1 MASVWKRVKRRLS
14 MPETMLE
21 DLARR
26 TPLENLVIE
35 SGPAFFQSRDGKQT
49 PGNAE
54 VAVSRASL
62 AIRFRAGDDFTVEKA
77 PYGESSGGV
86 AARNE
91 SWSARQANDAGVAAN
106 GDRLFSTMA
115 LTVGRVKAGDVA
127 ATRLVIA
134 GAAWQGT
141 GTLDGRRVIVHRLSK
156 DTVSHHDH
164 RLTITVEGNLDEAA
178 IETIGRACSF
188 VTGIDVEI
196 LRVEQYSGEG
206 DALQVEH
213 RRGYRRVGR
222 GTHSPFTGV
231 PDEDRMRAWIAL
243 VEAFPRLLEQGVP
256 IDMIVDQIAAHNQ
269 VAQIHVSS
277 QLLLMAT
284 VTAAHQSLHGSEIG
298 EPSASRRKELER
310 LDRDLKLGLSA
321 EDFERYDKLRV
332 ELLDA
337 GFFHKPGYETGRPQR
352 DIKFLRDLAHVIVFR
367 LCGYTGPFYGAE
379 RFIVRELASA
389 P

>member
-1 MASVWKRVKRRLS
+1 MSEL
-14 MPETMLE
+14 MLE
-21 DLARR
+21 NLARR
-26 TPLENLVIE
+26 SPLESLVIE
-35 SGPAFFQSRDGKQT
+35 SGPAFFESRDGKRT
-49 PGNAE
+49 SGTAE
-54 VAVSRASL
+54 VTISRASL
-62 AIRFRAGDDFTVEKA
+62 AIRFATGGDFTVEKA
-77 PYGESSGGV
+77 PYGESTGSV
-86 AARNE
+86 AARDE
-91 SWSARQANDAGVAAN
+91 SWSARQVNDAGVAAN
-106 GDRLFSTMA
+106 GDRLFGTMA
-115 LTVGRVKAGDVA
+115 LAVGRANASDVA

-134 GAAWQGT
+134 GAAWSGR
-141 GTLDGRRVIVHRLSK
+141 GTLNGRRVIVQRLSS

-164 RLTITVEGNLDEAA
+164 RLTIAVEGNLDETA

-188 VTGIDVEI
+188 VTGIDVEL
-196 LRVEQYSGEG
+196 LRVERYSVEG
-206 DALQVEH
+206 DMLQVEH

-231 PDEDRMRAWIAL
+231 PDEDRMRAWVAL
-243 VEAFPRLLEQGVP
+243 VEAFPRLLKQGVP

-269 VAQIHVSS
+269 VSQIHVSS

-284 VTAAHQSLHGSEIG
+284 VTAAHQRLHGDEVG
-298 EPSASRRKELER
+298 APSASRRKELER
-310 LDRDLKLGLSA
+310 LDRDLKLGLTE

>member
-1 MASVWKRVKRRLS
+1 MS
-14 MPETMLE
+14 ETLLE
-21 DLARR
+21 NLARR
-26 TPLENLVIE
+26 APLENLVIE
-35 SGPAFFQSRDGKQT
+35 SGPAYFEGRDGKRT
-49 PGNAE
+49 SGTAE
-54 VAVSRASL
+54 VTVSRAAL

-77 PYGESSGGV
+77 PYGEANGRL
-86 AARNE
+86 AARDE
-91 SWSARQANDAGVAAN
+91 SWSARAVNDSGVATN

-115 LTVGRVKAGDVA
+115 LAVGRVKPSEVA

-134 GAAWQGT
+134 GAAWSGA
-141 GTLDGRRVIVHRLSK
+141 GTLEGRRVIVHRLSR

-164 RLTITVEGNLDEAA
+164 RLTITAEGNLDEAA

-196 LRVEQYSGEG
+196 LQVERYSAEG
-206 DALQVEH
+206 DVLQVEH

-222 GTHSPFTGV
+222 GPHSPFTGV

-243 VEAFPRLLEQGVP
+243 VEAFPRLLKRGVP
-256 IDMIVDQIAAHNQ
+256 IDMIVDQISAHNQ
-269 VAQIHVSS
+269 VAQIHVSAT
-277 QLLLMAT
+277 LLLTAT
-284 VTAAHQSLHGSEIG
+284 VTAAHQSLHGDEVG
-298 EPSASRRKELER
+298 VPAASRRKELER
-310 LDRDLKLGLSA
+310 LDRDLNLGLSA
-321 EDFERYDKLRV
+321 EDFARYDSLRV

-379 RFIVRELASA
+379 RFVVRELEAA
-389 P
+389 PR

>member
-1 MASVWKRVKRRLS
+1 
-14 MPETMLE
+14 MPETLLE
-21 DLARR
+21 NLARR
-26 TPLENLVIE
+26 APLENLVIE
-35 SGPAFFQSRDGKQT
+35 SGPAFFESRDGKRT
-49 PGNAE
+49 PGTAE
-54 VAVSRASL
+54 VTISRASL
-62 AIRFRAGDDFTVEKA
+62 AIRFQAGDGFTVEKA
-77 PYGESSGGV
+77 PYGEASGSI
-86 AARNE
+86 AARDE
-91 SWSARQANDAGVAAN
+91 SWSARQVNDAGTAAN

-115 LTVGRVKAGDVA
+115 LAVGRAKASDVA

-134 GAAWQGT
+134 GAAWSGT
-141 GTLDGRRVIVHRLSK
+141 GTLDGRRVIVHRLSR

-164 RLTITVEGNLDEAA
+164 RLTATVEGNLDETA

-188 VTGIDVEI
+188 VTGIDVEL
-196 LRVEQYSGEG
+196 LRVERYSAQG
-206 DALQVEH
+206 DLLQVEH

-231 PDEDRMRAWIAL
+231 PDEDRMRAWVAL
-243 VEAFPRLLEQGVP
+243 VEAFPRLLKQGVP
-256 IDMIVDQIAAHNQ
+256 IDMIVDQISAHNQ
-269 VAQIHVSS
+269 VSQIHVSS

-284 VTAAHQSLHGSEIG
+284 VTAAHQRLHGDEVGPS
-298 EPSASRRKELER
+298 SASRRKELER
-310 LDRDLKLGLSA
+310 LDRDLKLGLTE

-332 ELLDA
+332 ELLDS

-379 RFIVRELASA
+379 RFVVRELASA

>member
-1 MASVWKRVKRRLS
+1 

-21 DLARR
+21 NLARR
-26 TPLENLVIE
+26 APLENLVIE
-35 SGPAFFQSRDGKQT
+35 SGPAFFEARDGERT

-54 VAVSRASL
+54 VTISRAAL
-62 AIRFRAGDDFTVEKA
+62 AIRFGASGDFTVEKA
-77 PYGESSGGV
+77 PYGEASGGM
-86 AARNE
+86 AARDE
-91 SWSARQANDAGVAAN
+91 SWSARQVNDAGVAAN
-106 GDRLFSTMA
+106 GERLFSTMA
-115 LTVGRVKAGDVA
+115 LAVGRAPAGEVA

-134 GAAWQGT
+134 GAAWSGT
-141 GTLDGRRVIVHRLSK
+141 GTLGGRRVIVQRLSR

-164 RLTITVEGNLDEAA
+164 RLTITLEGNLDDAA
-178 IETIGRACSF
+178 IETIGRACGF

-196 LRVEQYSGEG
+196 LRVERYSSQGML
-206 DALQVEH
+206 LQVEH

-231 PDEDRMRAWIAL
+231 PDQDRMRAWTAL
-243 VEAFPRLLEQGVP
+243 AEAFPRLLKAGVP
-256 IDMIVDQIAAHNQ
+256 IDMIVDQITAHNQ
-269 VAQIHVSS
+269 VAQIHVSA

-284 VTAAHQSLHGSEIG
+284 VTAAHQRLHGDEVG

-310 LDRDLKLGLSA
+310 LDRDLQLGLSE

-352 DIKFLRDLAHVIVFR
+352 DIKFLRDLAHVVVFR

-379 RFIVRELASA
+379 RFIVRELAAA
-389 P
+389 PHRKS

>member
-1 MASVWKRVKRRLS
+1 MS
-14 MPETMLE
+14 ETML
-21 DLARR
+21 DNLARR
-26 TPLENLVIE
+26 APLENLVLE
-35 SGPAFFQSRDGKQT
+35 SAPAFFEARDGKRT
-49 PGNAE
+49 SGTAD
-54 VAVSRASL
+54 VTISRASV
-62 AIRFRAGDDFTVEKA
+62 AIRFAAPGDFTVEKA
-77 PYGESSGGV
+77 PYGEASGRV
-86 AARNE
+86 AAGDE
-91 SWSARQANDAGVAAN
+91 SWSAGQVNDAGVATN
-106 GDRLFSTMA
+106 GDRLFSTLVLA
-115 LTVGRVKAGDVA
+115 IGRAKASDVA
-127 ATRLVIA
+127 VTRLVIA
-134 GAAWQGT
+134 GAAWT
-141 GTLDGRRVIVHRLSK
+141 GAGVLGGRRVIVHRLSR

-164 RLTITVEGNLDEAA
+164 RLTVTVEGNLDEGA
-178 IETIGRACSF
+178 IETIGRGCGF

-196 LRVEQYSGEG
+196 LRVERYSGEG
-206 DALQVEH
+206 AVLQVEH

-243 VEAFPRLLEQGVP
+243 VEAFPRLIRAGVP
-256 IDMIVDQIAAHNQ
+256 IDMIVDQISAHNQ

-284 VTAAHQSLHGSEIG
+284 VTAAHHRLHVNEVG

-310 LDRDLKLGLSA
+310 LDRDLKLGLSE
-321 EDFERYDKLRV
+321 EDFERYDRLRV

-367 LCGYTGPFYGAE
+367 LCGYAGPFYGAE
-379 RFIVRELASA
+379 RFVVRELASA

>member
-1 MASVWKRVKRRLS
+1 
-14 MPETMLE
+14 MPETLLE
-21 DLARR
+21 NLARR
-26 TPLENLVIE
+26 APLENLVIE
-35 SGPAFFQSRDGKQT
+35 TGPAFFAPRDGKRAA
-49 PGNAE
+49 GHAE
-54 VAVSRASL
+54 VTISRASL
-62 AIRFRAGDDFTVEKA
+62 AIRFAAGDGFTVEKA
-77 PYGESSGGV
+77 PYGEASGSI
-86 AARNE
+86 AARDE
-91 SWSARQANDAGVAAN
+91 SWSARQVNDAGQAAN

-115 LTVGRVKAGDVA
+115 LAVGGAKASDVA

-134 GAAWQGT
+134 GAAWSGT
-141 GTLDGRRVIVHRLSK
+141 GTLHGRRVIVHRLSR

-164 RLTITVEGNLDEAA
+164 RLTVTVEGNLDDAA

-196 LRVEQYSGEG
+196 LRVERYSGEG
-206 DALQVEH
+206 DLLQVEH

-243 VEAFPRLLEQGVP
+243 VEAFPRLIKQGVP

-269 VAQIHVSS
+269 VSQIHVSS

-284 VTAAHQSLHGSEIG
+284 VTAAHQRLHGDEVG
-298 EPSASRRKELER
+298 APSASRRKELER
-310 LDRDLKLGLSA
+310 LDRDLKLGLSE
-321 EDFERYDKLRV
+321 EDFERYDSLRV

-379 RFIVRELASA
+379 RFVVRELASTL
-389 P
+389 